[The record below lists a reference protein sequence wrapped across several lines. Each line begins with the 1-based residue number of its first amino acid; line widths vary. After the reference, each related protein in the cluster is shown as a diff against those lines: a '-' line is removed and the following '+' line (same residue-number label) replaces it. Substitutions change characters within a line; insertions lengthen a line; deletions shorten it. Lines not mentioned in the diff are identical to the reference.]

1 MLPKSKII
9 TAEKRRADE
18 HKNANNVLVMSG
30 ILIYVSLSTPGVYK
44 ESETTAI
51 QISSSTE
58 AATNR
63 AKSPTAASKGL
74 DNSATAVSYPINLN
88 TATVEELVSIDGLG
102 ENRASAIIEYRDY
115 LGGYTSVE
123 QIKEISGIGDA
134 TYAKLAPYLT
144 V

>member
-1 MLPKSKII
+1 MNTKTQTMFMIGIAL
-9 TAEKRRADE
+9 
-18 HKNANNVLVMSG
+18 LVMSG

-58 AATNR
+58 SATNR
-63 AKSPTAASKGL
+63 AKSSTAASKSL

-102 ENRASAIIEYRDY
+102 ESRASAIIEYRDY

-123 QIKEISGIGDA
+123 QIKEISGIGEA

>member
-1 MLPKSKII
+1 MNTKTQTMFMIGIAL
-9 TAEKRRADE
+9 
-18 HKNANNVLVMSG
+18 LVMSG

-63 AKSPTAASKGL
+63 AKSPAAASKGSN
-74 DNSATAVSYPINLN
+74 NSATAVSYPINLN

-102 ENRASAIIEYRDY
+102 ESRASAIIEYRDY

>member
-1 MLPKSKII
+1 MNTKAQTMFMIGIAL
-9 TAEKRRADE
+9 
-18 HKNANNVLVMSG
+18 LVMSG

-44 ESETTAI
+44 ETETTAT
-51 QISSSTE
+51 QISSLTE
-58 AATNR
+58 AATN
-63 AKSPTAASKGL
+63 SVNSTTAALTDS
-74 DNSATAVSYPINLN
+74 DNIVSAVSYPINLN
-88 TATVEELVSIDGLG
+88 TATIEELTSIDGLG
-102 ENRASAIIEYRDY
+102 ENRASAIIEYREY

>member
-1 MLPKSKII
+1 MNTKTQTMFMIGIAL
-9 TAEKRRADE
+9 
-18 HKNANNVLVMSG
+18 LVMSG

-44 ESETTAI
+44 ESETTAT

-58 AATNR
+58 TAANS
-63 AKSPTAASKGL
+63 AKSAGSASKSS

-102 ENRASAIIEYRDY
+102 ESRASAIIEYRDY

>member
-1 MLPKSKII
+1 MNTKTQTMFMIGIAL
-9 TAEKRRADE
+9 
-18 HKNANNVLVMSG
+18 LVMSG

-63 AKSPTAASKGL
+63 AKSSTAASKSS
-74 DNSATAVSYPINLN
+74 DNSATALSYPINLN

-102 ENRASAIIEYRDY
+102 ESRASAIIEYRDY

>member
-1 MLPKSKII
+1 MNTKTQTMFMIGIAL
-9 TAEKRRADE
+9 
-18 HKNANNVLVMSG
+18 LVMSG

-58 AATNR
+58 TAANS
-63 AKSPTAASKGL
+63 AKSAGSASKSS

-102 ENRASAIIEYRDY
+102 ESRASAIIEYRDY

-134 TYAKLAPYLT
+134 TYVKLAPYLT

>member
-1 MLPKSKII
+1 MNTKTQTMFMIGIAL
-9 TAEKRRADE
+9 
-18 HKNANNVLVMSG
+18 LVMSG

-44 ESETTAI
+44 EPETTAI

-58 AATNR
+58 TEANS
-63 AKSPTAASKGL
+63 AKSAGSASKSS
-74 DNSATAVSYPINLN
+74 DNGATAVSYPINLN

-102 ENRASAIIEYRDY
+102 ESRASAIIEYRDY

>member
-1 MLPKSKII
+1 MNTKTQTMFMIGIAL
-9 TAEKRRADE
+9 
-18 HKNANNVLVMSG
+18 LVMSG

-44 ESETTAI
+44 ESETTAT

-58 AATNR
+58 TEANS
-63 AKSPTAASKGL
+63 AKSAGSASKSS

-102 ENRASAIIEYRDY
+102 ESRASAIIEYRDY

>member
-1 MLPKSKII
+1 MNTKTQTMFMIGIAL
-9 TAEKRRADE
+9 
-18 HKNANNVLVMSG
+18 LVMSG

-63 AKSPTAASKGL
+63 AKSPTAASKGS
-74 DNSATAVSYPINLN
+74 DNSVTAVSYPINLN

-102 ENRASAIIEYRDY
+102 ESRASAIIEYRDY

>member
-1 MLPKSKII
+1 MNTKTQTMFMIGIAL
-9 TAEKRRADE
+9 
-18 HKNANNVLVMSG
+18 LVMSG

-63 AKSPTAASKGL
+63 AKSPTAASKSS
-74 DNSATAVSYPINLN
+74 DNSSTAVSYPINLN

-102 ENRASAIIEYRDY
+102 ESRASAIIEYRDY

>member
-1 MLPKSKII
+1 MNTKTQTMFMIGIAL
-9 TAEKRRADE
+9 
-18 HKNANNVLVMSG
+18 LVMSG

-63 AKSPTAASKGL
+63 AKSQTAASKGS

-102 ENRASAIIEYRDY
+102 ESRASAIIEYRDY

>member
-1 MLPKSKII
+1 MNTKTQTMFMIGIAL
-9 TAEKRRADE
+9 
-18 HKNANNVLVMSG
+18 LVMSG

-44 ESETTAI
+44 EPETTAI
-51 QISSSTE
+51 QNSSLTK
-58 AATNR
+58 ATNS
-63 AKSPTAASKGL
+63 AKSASSASKSS

-102 ENRASAIIEYRDY
+102 ESRASAIIEYRDY

-123 QIKEISGIGDA
+123 QIKEISGIGDV

>member
-1 MLPKSKII
+1 MNTKTQTMFMIGIAL
-9 TAEKRRADE
+9 
-18 HKNANNVLVMSG
+18 LVMSG

-58 AATNR
+58 TAKNR
-63 AKSPTAASKGL
+63 AKSPTAASKGSN
-74 DNSATAVSYPINLN
+74 NSATAVSYPINLN

-102 ENRASAIIEYRDY
+102 ESRASAIIEYRDY

>member
-1 MLPKSKII
+1 MNTKTQTMFMIGIAL
-9 TAEKRRADE
+9 
-18 HKNANNVLVMSG
+18 LVMSG
-30 ILIYVSLSTPGVYK
+30 ILIYVSLSTPGVYEK
-44 ESETTAI
+44 TKTTVT
-51 QISSSTE
+51 QISSSSKT
-58 AATNR
+58 ATNS
-63 AKSPTAASKGL
+63 AKSATAASKSS

-88 TATVEELVSIDGLG
+88 TATVEELISIDGLG
-102 ENRASAIIEYRDY
+102 ESRASAIIEYRDY

>member
-1 MLPKSKII
+1 MNTKTQTMFMIGIAL
-9 TAEKRRADE
+9 
-18 HKNANNVLVMSG
+18 LVMSG

-63 AKSPTAASKGL
+63 AKSSTAASKSL

-102 ENRASAIIEYRDY
+102 ESRASAIIEYRDY

>member
-1 MLPKSKII
+1 MFMIGIAL
-9 TAEKRRADE
+9 
-18 HKNANNVLVMSG
+18 LVMSG

-63 AKSPTAASKGL
+63 AKSSTAASKSS

-102 ENRASAIIEYRDY
+102 ESRASAIIEYRDY

>member
-1 MLPKSKII
+1 MNTKTQTMFMIGIAL
-9 TAEKRRADE
+9 
-18 HKNANNVLVMSG
+18 LVMSG

>member
-1 MLPKSKII
+1 MNTKTQTMFMIGIAL
-9 TAEKRRADE
+9 
-18 HKNANNVLVMSG
+18 LVMSG
-30 ILIYVSLSTPGVYK
+30 ILIYVSLSAPGVYK
-44 ESETTAI
+44 ESETTAN

-58 AATNR
+58 AAKNR
-63 AKSPTAASKGL
+63 AKSPTAASKSS

-102 ENRASAIIEYRDY
+102 ESRASAIIEYRDY

>member
-1 MLPKSKII
+1 MNTKTQTMFMIGIAL
-9 TAEKRRADE
+9 
-18 HKNANNVLVMSG
+18 LVMSG
-30 ILIYVSLSTPGVYK
+30 ILIYVSLLTPGVYK

-63 AKSPTAASKGL
+63 AKSSTAASKSL

-102 ENRASAIIEYRDY
+102 ESRASAIIEYRDY

>member
-1 MLPKSKII
+1 MNTKTQTMFMIGIAL
-9 TAEKRRADE
+9 
-18 HKNANNVLVMSG
+18 LVMSG

-51 QISSSTE
+51 QNSSLTE
-58 AATNR
+58 AATNS
-63 AKSPTAASKGL
+63 AKSATGASKSS

-88 TATVEELVSIDGLG
+88 SATVEELTSIDGLG
-102 ENRASAIIEYRDY
+102 ESRASAIIEYRDY

>member
-1 MLPKSKII
+1 MNTKTQTMFMIGIAL
-9 TAEKRRADE
+9 
-18 HKNANNVLVMSG
+18 LVMSG

-58 AATNR
+58 AVKNR
-63 AKSPTAASKGL
+63 AKSPTAASKSS

-102 ENRASAIIEYRDY
+102 ESRASAIIEYRDY

>member
-1 MLPKSKII
+1 MNTKTQTMFMIGIAL
-9 TAEKRRADE
+9 
-18 HKNANNVLVMSG
+18 LVMSG

-58 AATNR
+58 AATNS
-63 AKSPTAASKGL
+63 AKSAGSASKSS
-74 DNSATAVSYPINLN
+74 DNSAMAVSYPINLN

-102 ENRASAIIEYRDY
+102 ESRASAIIEYRDY

>member
-1 MLPKSKII
+1 MNTKTQTMFMIGIAL
-9 TAEKRRADE
+9 
-18 HKNANNVLVMSG
+18 LVMSG

-44 ESETTAI
+44 EPETTAI

-58 AATNR
+58 AAVNS
-63 AKSPTAASKGL
+63 AKSAGSASKSS
-74 DNSATAVSYPINLN
+74 DNNATAVSYPINLN
-88 TATVEELVSIDGLG
+88 TATVEELTSIDGLG
-102 ENRASAIIEYRDY
+102 ESRASAIIEYRDY

>member
-1 MLPKSKII
+1 MNTKTQTMFMIGIAL
-9 TAEKRRADE
+9 
-18 HKNANNVLVMSG
+18 LVMSG
-30 ILIYVSLSTPGVYK
+30 ILIYVSLSTPGVYEK
-44 ESETTAI
+44 TKTTVT
-51 QISSSTE
+51 QISSSSKT
-58 AATNR
+58 ATNS
-63 AKSPTAASKGL
+63 AKSATAASKSS
-74 DNSATAVSYPINLN
+74 DKSATAVSYPINLN

-102 ENRASAIIEYRDY
+102 ESRASAIIEYRDY

>member
-1 MLPKSKII
+1 MNTKAQTMFMIGIAL
-9 TAEKRRADE
+9 
-18 HKNANNVLVMSG
+18 LVMSG

-44 ESETTAI
+44 ESETTAT

-58 AATNR
+58 AATSTV
-63 AKSPTAASKGL
+63 KSSASSNADTSDNTAS
-74 DNSATAVSYPINLN
+74 AVSYPINLN
-88 TATVEELVSIDGLG
+88 TATVEELTSINGLG
-102 ENRASAIIEYRDY
+102 ESRASAIIEYRDY

-134 TYAKLAPYLT
+134 TYSKLAPYLT

>member
-1 MLPKSKII
+1 MNTKTQTMFMIGIAL
-9 TAEKRRADE
+9 
-18 HKNANNVLVMSG
+18 LVMSG

-51 QISSSTE
+51 QNSSSTE
-58 AATNR
+58 
-63 AKSPTAASKGL
+63 TAASSAKSAGSASKSS

-102 ENRASAIIEYRDY
+102 ESRASAIIEYRDY

-134 TYAKLAPYLT
+134 TYANLAPYLT

>member
-1 MLPKSKII
+1 MFMIGIAL
-9 TAEKRRADE
+9 
-18 HKNANNVLVMSG
+18 LVMSG

-51 QISSSTE
+51 QNSSLTE
-58 AATNR
+58 
-63 AKSPTAASKGL
+63 TAASSAKSASSASKSS

-102 ENRASAIIEYRDY
+102 ESRASAIIEYRDY

>member
-1 MLPKSKII
+1 MNTKTQTMFMIGIAL
-9 TAEKRRADE
+9 
-18 HKNANNVLVMSG
+18 LVMSG

-44 ESETTAI
+44 ESETTVI

-58 AATNR
+58 
-63 AKSPTAASKGL
+63 TAASSAKSAGSASKSS

-102 ENRASAIIEYRDY
+102 ESRASAIIEYRDY

>member
-1 MLPKSKII
+1 MNTKTQTMFMIGIAL
-9 TAEKRRADE
+9 
-18 HKNANNVLVMSG
+18 LVMSG

-44 ESETTAI
+44 EPETTAT
-51 QISSSTE
+51 QISSLTE
-58 AATNR
+58 TAANR
-63 AKSPTAASKGL
+63 AKSPTAASKSS
-74 DNSATAVSYPINLN
+74 DNSAMAVSYPINLN
-88 TATVEELVSIDGLG
+88 TATVEELTSIDGLG
-102 ENRASAIIEYRDY
+102 ESRASAIIEYRDY

>member
-1 MLPKSKII
+1 MNTKTQTMFMIGIAL
-9 TAEKRRADE
+9 
-18 HKNANNVLVMSG
+18 LVMSG

-63 AKSPTAASKGL
+63 AKSPTAASKSL

-102 ENRASAIIEYRDY
+102 ESRASAIIEYRDY

>member
-1 MLPKSKII
+1 MFMIGIAL
-9 TAEKRRADE
+9 
-18 HKNANNVLVMSG
+18 LVMSG

-58 AATNR
+58 TAKNR
-63 AKSPTAASKGL
+63 AKSPTAASKGSN
-74 DNSATAVSYPINLN
+74 NSATAVSYPINLN

-102 ENRASAIIEYRDY
+102 ESRASAIIEYRDY

>member
-1 MLPKSKII
+1 MP
-9 TAEKRRADE
+9 
-18 HKNANNVLVMSG
+18 
-30 ILIYVSLSTPGVYK
+30 
-44 ESETTAI
+44 
-51 QISSSTE
+51 
-58 AATNR
+58 
-63 AKSPTAASKGL
+63 
-74 DNSATAVSYPINLN
+74 SYPINLN

-102 ENRASAIIEYRDY
+102 ESRASAIIEYRDY

>member
-1 MLPKSKII
+1 MNTKTQTMFMIGIAL
-9 TAEKRRADE
+9 
-18 HKNANNVLVMSG
+18 LVMSG

-44 ESETTAI
+44 ESETTAN

-58 AATNR
+58 AAKNR
-63 AKSPTAASKGL
+63 AKSPTAASKSS

-88 TATVEELVSIDGLG
+88 TATVEEFVSIDGLG
-102 ENRASAIIEYRDY
+102 ESRASAIIEYRDY

>member
-1 MLPKSKII
+1 MNTKTQTMFMIGIAL
-9 TAEKRRADE
+9 
-18 HKNANNVLVMSG
+18 LVMSG

-44 ESETTAI
+44 ESETTAT

-58 AATNR
+58 
-63 AKSPTAASKGL
+63 TAANSVKSAGSASKSS

-102 ENRASAIIEYRDY
+102 ESRASAIIEYRDY

>member
-1 MLPKSKII
+1 
-9 TAEKRRADE
+9 
-18 HKNANNVLVMSG
+18 MSG

-51 QISSSTE
+51 QNSSLTE
-58 AATNR
+58 AATNS
-63 AKSPTAASKGL
+63 AKSAGSASKSS

-88 TATVEELVSIDGLG
+88 TATVEELTSIDGLG
-102 ENRASAIIEYRDY
+102 ESRASAIIEYRDY

-123 QIKEISGIGDA
+123 QIKEISGIGEA

>member
-1 MLPKSKII
+1 MNTKTQTMFMIGIAL
-9 TAEKRRADE
+9 
-18 HKNANNVLVMSG
+18 LVMSG

-63 AKSPTAASKGL
+63 AKSSTAASKSS

-102 ENRASAIIEYRDY
+102 ESRASAIIEYRDY

>member
-1 MLPKSKII
+1 MNTKTQTMCMIGIAL
-9 TAEKRRADE
+9 
-18 HKNANNVLVMSG
+18 LVMSG
-30 ILIYVSLSTPGVYK
+30 ILIYVSLSTPGVYR

-63 AKSPTAASKGL
+63 SKSSTAASKSS

-102 ENRASAIIEYRDY
+102 ESRASAIIEYRDY